1 MTAEQAHR
9 NIVLYRRYLTFNEP
23 LLWGPILIT
32 CLIHLGHMEL
42 AEIYVM
48 EAVVVLGFVF
58 LEVPSGALADLIGRK
73 KTVVLGSILH
83 LVSMIW
89 FALVHSP
96 FDVWG
101 ANIVWMV
108 GASLCSGAD
117 SAILYDSLKEL
128 GREGEYKRIEG
139 ASVGNRLL
147 IVAFCSLATGFM
159 AETHL
164 RVPLLLSIPG
174 VIFSTV
180 STFFLVEPR
189 AIRTYAAREHFDMM
203 RVSVLFV
210 ANHRAVK
217 WIIGFS
223 MLITVS
229 SKVWFFTYNP
239 YFELVQLPMAH
250 YGIMFFLLNVV
261 AWFFS
266 RYAYSL
272 EKQLSERK
280 VIVLMILM
288 MGVPIIFM
296 GSVVAVFSVGVI
308 LLQNAVRGF
317 ERPFL
322 GAFLNNHLD
331 SENRA
336 TVISIRSAIS
346 GFAQF
351 VGLGVFGLMV
361 DRWPLPLCLQL
372 LGIAVLMLGAFA
384 VRKHR
389 KIFG

>member
-1 MTAEQAHR
+1 MTAEQACR
-9 NIVLYRRYLTFNEP
+9 NVALYRRYLTFNEP

-42 AEIYVM
+42 ADIYLM

-73 KTVVLGSILH
+73 KTVVLGSVLH

-89 FALVHSP
+89 FALIQSP

-101 ANIVWMV
+101 ANIVWMI

-128 GREGEYKRIEG
+128 GREGEYKQIEG
-139 ASVGNRLL
+139 AAVGNRLL
-147 IVAFCSLATGFM
+147 IVAFCSLATGLI

-180 STFFLVEPR
+180 STFFLTEPR
-189 AIRTYAAREHFDMM
+189 AIRTYAAREHFNMM
-203 RVSVLFV
+203 KMSVLFV

-239 YFELVQLPMAH
+239 YFELVKLPIAH

-272 EKQLSERK
+272 ERRLSEQK

-288 MGVPIIFM
+288 MGFPIIFM

-322 GAFLNNHLD
+322 GAFFNNHLD

-336 TVISIRSAIS
+336 TVISIRSAVS
-346 GFAQF
+346 GLAQF
-351 VGLGVFGLMV
+351 LGLGIFGIMLNN
-361 DRWPLPLCLQL
+361 WSLPFCLQL
-372 LGIAVLMLGAFA
+372 LGIAVLLLG
-384 VRKHR
+384 VLSLRKYR
-389 KIFG
+389 QVFS

>member
-1 MTAEQAHR
+1 MTEAQARR
-9 NIVLYRRYLTFNEP
+9 NVALYRRYLMFNEP
-23 LLWGPILIT
+23 LLWGPILIS
-32 CLIHLGHMEL
+32 CLIHLGHMKL
-42 AEIYVM
+42 ADIYAM

-73 KTVVLGSILH
+73 KTVVLGSVLH

-101 ANIVWMV
+101 ANIVWMI

-117 SAILYDSLKEL
+117 SAILYDSLKKL
-128 GREGEYKRIEG
+128 GREGEYKQIEG

-147 IVAFCSLATGFM
+147 IVAVCSLVTGLIAT
-159 AETHL
+159 THL
-164 RVPLLLSIPG
+164 RVPLFLSIPG
-174 VIFSTV
+174 VVFSTV
-180 STFFLVEPR
+180 STFFFTEPR

-203 RVSVLFV
+203 KMSVLFV

-239 YFELVQLPMAH
+239 YFELVELPMVY
-250 YGIMFFLLNVV
+250 YGVMFSMLNVV

-272 EKQLSERK
+272 EKRLNERT
-280 VIVLMILM
+280 IIALMILM
-288 MGVPIIFM
+288 MGIPTIVM
-296 GSVVAVFSVGVI
+296 GSVVAMFSVGVI

-336 TVISIRSAIS
+336 TVISIRSAVS

-351 VGLGVFGLMV
+351 LGLGIFGAVLNN
-361 DRWPLPLCLQL
+361 WPLPLCLQF
-372 LGIAVLMLGAFA
+372 LGIVVLVLGAVA
-384 VRKHR
+384 LRKHR
-389 KIFG
+389 AIFG